1 MLAVSTT
8 LSWLDFL
15 LIFLLV
21 IVAIFITGWAVR
33 NRP

>member
-1 MLAVSTT
+1 MLAVTTT

-21 IVAIFITGWAVR
+21 LLAILVLRKF
-33 NRP
+33 P